1 MRRRILTAKE
11 QEDIFNLNYSDKEL
25 EVDFNIE
32 NADLV
37 KVGRM
42 NKDYN
47 KLGYLLQK
55 YILKSRGFTTS
66 TFDWEVP
73 DSLIEYICNQIG
85 VDSNVDIGRYSR
97 TNRLEDFKS
106 IMKELGY
113 QKFKLTDEIKD
124 KAFKIVLTNGSQYE
138 MMYELI
144 YYLRRERVAL
154 PAIKSIEVVLYN
166 AKKDV
171 NEYIYSKIVEQIDD
185 IGRLKTFLEVQ
196 EGRFSDY
203 NMVKNTNSDDM
214 EGIPNNK
221 SMGIEDIQTKIKI
234 LEKYDLGVDL
244 SFISDRKFQVIYDD
258 VVSCTRE
265 KLLRFKNENK
275 RLAYLSVYVKLELE
289 RLQNKLI
296 IIDREEEKNRY
307 KKIMVTESNIVR
319 VYNRFVNEVV
329 LKKEEYD
336 GGVLVSTFLDLVIY
350 ETIKGYSKNE
360 KGYFLSDRDK
370 IYIDKRDYEKFIND
384 VVIGKY
390 TDEEVRHLV
399 SVSDKLQ
406 DITNRRAEG
415 CYYTEL
421 NWVNEA
427 HKMVEKELG
436 TNWKEKYVVWDCAS
450 GKGNLTTGKTFKELY
465 CSTLKE
471 EDLKYIENGV
481 KFQLDFLN
489 EDIEKS
495 YKIPPKIFQALNED
509 KPIVFFINPPY
520 KADNGVVEIEG
531 IRYPTPPT
539 VVGNQMKQ
547 EGLGVSANQLYTQF
561 LMQIINIKKRY
572 NLSNVHINIFSP
584 TIYMV
589 GERYCKFREL
599 FLSEFDFRAGMVFSA
614 NNFNGVYGK
623 WDVSFSIWGI
633 GECKNKNEFLHLQKE
648 SDADGKI
655 FTKSIRVLR
664 NKD

>member
-11 QEDIFNLNYSDKEL
+11 QEDIFNLNYSDEEL
-25 EVDFNIE
+25 VREFTINND
-32 NADLV
+32 DLV
-37 KVGRM
+37 KVSRI

-66 TFDWEVP
+66 TFAWQIP
-73 DSLIEYICNQIG
+73 DNLIEYICNQIG
-85 VDSNVDIGRYSR
+85 VDSKVDIGKYSK
-97 TNRLEDFKS
+97 TNRLEDLKS
-106 IMKELGY
+106 IMKEMGY
-113 QKFKLTDEIKD
+113 KKFKLTDEIKG
-124 KAFKIVLTNGSQYE
+124 KAFKIVLTNSSQYE

-144 YYLRRERVAL
+144 YYLRREKIAL
-154 PAIKSIEVVLYN
+154 PATTTLEKVLWDANREVEV
-166 AKKDV
+166 
-171 NEYIYSKIVEQIDD
+171 YIYSKIVEQIDD

-214 EGIPNNK
+214 EGIPNNN

-244 SFISDRKFQVIYDD
+244 SFIPDRKLQVIYDD

-275 RLAYLSVYVKLELE
+275 RLAYLSVYVKLEIE

-296 IIDREEEKNRY
+296 IIDREEEKNKY
-307 KKIMVTESNIVR
+307 KKIVVTESNIVR
-319 VYNRFVNEVV
+319 VYNRFANEVV
-329 LKKEEYD
+329 LKKEEYED
-336 GGVLVSTFLDLVIY
+336 GVLVSTFLDLVIY

-360 KGYFLSDRDK
+360 KGYFLSYRDK
-370 IYIDKRDYEKFIND
+370 IYIDKRDYEKFINN

-390 TDEEVRHLV
+390 TDEEVSQLV

-406 DITNRRAEG
+406 DIANRRSEG
-415 CYYTEL
+415 SYYTRL

-427 HKMVEKELG
+427 TKIIEQNLA

-450 GKGNLTTGKTFKELY
+450 GRGNLTTGKTFKELY

-489 EDIEKS
+489 KDIEKS
-495 YKIPPKIFQALNED
+495 HKIPSKLLQALKED
-509 KPIVFFINPPY
+509 KPILFLINPPY
-520 KADNGVVEIEG
+520 KADKEVIDIEG
-531 IRYPTPPT
+531 IIYPTPT
-539 VVGNQMKQ
+539 TKIGKQMQ
-547 EGLGVSANQLYTQF
+547 SEGLGICTYQLYSQF
-561 LMQIINIKKRY
+561 LRQIINIKKRY
-572 NLSNVHINIFSP
+572 NLLSVHTAIFSP
-584 TIYMV
+584 ITYMQ
-589 GERYCKFREL
+589 GEKYRKFRDI
-599 FLSEFDFRAGMVFSA
+599 FLSEFDFKGGMVFSA

-623 WDVSFSIWGI
+623 WDVSFSIWSS
-633 GECKNKNEFLHLQKE
+633 GECKNKNEFIHLQKE

-655 FTKSIRVLR
+655 VTKGIRALT
-664 NKD
+664 NND

>member
-11 QEDIFNLNYSDKEL
+11 QEDIFNLNYSDEEL
-25 EVDFNIE
+25 VREFTINND
-32 NADLV
+32 DLV
-37 KVGRM
+37 KVSRI

-66 TFDWEVP
+66 TFAWQIP
-73 DSLIEYICNQIG
+73 DNLIEYICNQIG

-203 NMVKNTNSDDM
+203 NMVKNTNSDGM

-495 YKIPPKIFQALNED
+495 HKIPSKLLQALKED
-509 KPIVFFINPPY
+509 KPIIILINPPF
-520 KADNGVVEIEG
+520 KADNRVVEIEG
-531 IRYPTPPT
+531 IRYPTPTT

-561 LMQIINIKKRY
+561 LMQIINIKHRY

-589 GERYCKFREL
+589 GERYYKFREL

-633 GECKNKNEFLHLQKE
+633 GECKNKNEFIHLQKE

-655 FTKSIRVLR
+655 ATKCIRVLR

>member
-11 QEDIFNLNYSDKEL
+11 QEDIFNLNYSDEEL
-25 EVDFNIE
+25 VREFTINND
-32 NADLV
+32 DLV
-37 KVGRM
+37 KVSRI

-66 TFDWEVP
+66 TFAWQIP
-73 DSLIEYICNQIG
+73 DNLIEYICNQIG
-85 VDSNVDIGRYSR
+85 VDSKVDIGKYSK
-97 TNRLEDFKS
+97 TNRLEDLKS

-113 QKFKLTDEIKD
+113 QKFKLTDEIKG
-124 KAFKIVLTNGSQYE
+124 KAFKIVLTNSSQYE
-138 MMYELI
+138 MMYDLI
-144 YYLRRERVAL
+144 YYLRRERVTL
-154 PAIKSIEVVLYN
+154 PATNSIEIVLHN

-171 NEYIYSKIVEQIDD
+171 NEYIYSKIVEQIND
-185 IGRLKTFLEVQ
+185 IGKLKTFLEVQ

-203 NMVKNTNSDDM
+203 NIVNNTNSDDI
-214 EGIPNNK
+214 EGIK
-221 SMGIEDIQTKIKI
+221 TKIKI

-244 SFISDRKFQVIYDD
+244 SFIPDRMLQVIYDD

-495 YKIPPKIFQALNED
+495 HKIPSKLLQALKED
-509 KPIVFFINPPY
+509 KPILFLINPPY
-520 KADNGVVEIEG
+520 KADKEVIDIEG
-531 IRYPTPPT
+531 IIYPTPT
-539 VVGNQMKQ
+539 TKIGKQMQ
-547 EGLGVSANQLYTQF
+547 SEGLGICTYQLYSQF
-561 LMQIINIKKRY
+561 LRQIINIKKRY
-572 NLSNVHINIFSP
+572 NLLSVHTAIFSP
-584 TIYMV
+584 ITYMQ
-589 GERYCKFREL
+589 GDKYRKFRDI
-599 FLSEFDFRAGMVFSA
+599 FLSEFDFKGGMVFSA

-623 WDVSFSIWGI
+623 WDVSFSIWSS
-633 GECKNKNEFLHLQKE
+633 GECKNKNEFIHLQKE

-655 FTKSIRVLR
+655 ATKCIRVLR

>member
-154 PAIKSIEVVLYN
+154 PAIKSIEEVLYN

-244 SFISDRKFQVIYDD
+244 SWISDRKFQVIYDD

>member
-11 QEDIFNLNYSDKEL
+11 QEDIFNLNYSDEEL
-25 EVDFNIE
+25 VREFTINND
-32 NADLV
+32 DLV
-37 KVGRM
+37 KVSRI

-66 TFDWEVP
+66 TFAWQIP
-73 DSLIEYICNQIG
+73 DNLIEYICNQIG
-85 VDSNVDIGRYSR
+85 VDSKVDIGKYSK
-97 TNRLEDFKS
+97 TNRLEDLKS
-106 IMKELGY
+106 IMKEMGY
-113 QKFKLTDEIKD
+113 KKFKLTDEIKG
-124 KAFKIVLTNGSQYE
+124 KAFKIVLTNSSQYE

-144 YYLRRERVAL
+144 YYLRREKIAL
-154 PAIKSIEVVLYN
+154 PATTTLEKVLWDANREVEV
-166 AKKDV
+166 
-171 NEYIYSKIVEQIDD
+171 YIYSKIVEQIDD

-214 EGIPNNK
+214 EGIPNNN

-244 SFISDRKFQVIYDD
+244 SFIPDRKLQVIYDD

-275 RLAYLSVYVKLELE
+275 RLAYLSVYVKLEIE

-296 IIDREEEKNRY
+296 IIDREEEKNKY
-307 KKIMVTESNIVR
+307 KKIVVTESNIVR
-319 VYNRFVNEVV
+319 VYNRFANEVV
-329 LKKEEYD
+329 LKKEEYED
-336 GGVLVSTFLDLVIY
+336 GVLVSTFLDLVIY

-360 KGYFLSDRDK
+360 KGYFLSYRDK
-370 IYIDKRDYEKFIND
+370 IYIDKRDYEKFINN

-390 TDEEVRHLV
+390 TDEEVSQLV

-406 DITNRRAEG
+406 DIANRRAEG

-436 TNWKEKYVVWDCAS
+436 TNWKEKYVIWDCAS

-471 EDLKYIENGV
+471 EDLKYVENGV

>member
-1 MRRRILTAKE
+1 MRRRILTVKE
-11 QEDIFNLNYSDKEL
+11 QEDIFNLNYSDEEL
-25 EVDFNIE
+25 AIDFNIE

-47 KLGYLLQK
+47 RVGYLLQK

-66 TFDWEVP
+66 TLDWEVP
-73 DSLIEYICNQIG
+73 DSLIEYICNKIG
-85 VDSNVDIGRYSR
+85 VDSNVDIGKYSR

-106 IMKELGY
+106 IMEEMGY

-124 KAFKIVLTNGSQYE
+124 KAFKIVLTNSSQYE

-144 YYLRRERVAL
+144 YYLRREKIAL
-154 PAIKSIEVVLYN
+154 PATTTLEKVLWDANREVEV
-166 AKKDV
+166 
-171 NEYIYSKIVEQIDD
+171 YIYSKIVEQIDD
-185 IGRLKTFLEVQ
+185 IGKLKTFLEVQ
-196 EGRFSDY
+196 EGRFSDC
-203 NMVKNTNSDDM
+203 NIVKNTNSDDM
-214 EGIPNNK
+214 EGIPNNN

-244 SFISDRKFQVIYDD
+244 SFIPDRRLQVIYAD

-265 KLLRFKNENK
+265 KFLRFKNENK

-329 LKKEEYD
+329 LKKEEYE

-370 IYIDKRDYEKFIND
+370 IYIDKRDYEKFINN

-390 TDEEVRHLV
+390 TDEEVRQLV

-406 DITNRRAEG
+406 DIANRRAEG

-471 EDLKYIENGV
+471 EDLKYVENGV

-531 IRYPTPPT
+531 IRYPTPTT

>member
-244 SFISDRKFQVIYDD
+244 SWISDRKFQVIYDD